1 MRALPILVDP
11 VYTRPARYTAYERF
25 WLRYI
30 NDARDLPFIKLLTG
44 IHYYTPPFSREGSG
58 GSYMRFTS
66 TLRSCTSKD
75 ALA

>member
-44 IHYYTPPFSREGSG
+44 IHLTVIPLAILLYTPF
-58 GSYMRFTS
+58 YQ
-66 TLRSCTSKD
+66 K
-75 ALA
+75 